1 VSRVSHPTLARTL
14 GVARPKVQHEY
25 ASSERPWD
33 NGTRQGQLMFT
44 IDTIMRFHPKVNVRP
59 ATKLHYRGDQIQF
72 VTRLARRTR
81 ARPQIGAR

>member
-44 IDTIMRFHPKVNVRP
+44 IDTIMRFSSEGQRP
-59 ATKLHYRGDQIQF
+59 ASDEAALSRRPDS
-72 VTRLARRTR
+72 VRDSARTTHKS
-81 ARPQIGAR
+81 